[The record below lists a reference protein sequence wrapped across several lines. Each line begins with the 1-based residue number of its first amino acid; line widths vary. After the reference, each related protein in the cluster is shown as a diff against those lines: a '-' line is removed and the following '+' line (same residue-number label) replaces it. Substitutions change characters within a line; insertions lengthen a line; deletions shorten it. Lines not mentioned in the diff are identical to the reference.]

1 MTGQLPSWPTTPPSY
16 GSVVLRAFSDE
27 DAHLA
32 VELGDDPY
40 IPLIGSLPA
49 HPTAQQALEWIHRQ
63 RGQLAERQRYSFAIA
78 DAESNKAVGAIG
90 LGLQHLSAGRATAGY
105 AVAPAHRGRGI
116 ATSALQALTIFAW
129 TIPALYRVELYIEPW
144 NTSSIHV
151 AEASGYRRKGLLR
164 SHQEIGGT
172 GATCCCM
179 RRRDLDRCSAAAD
192 GELTGCGSEGLACV
206 VSDAS
211 GVPRTRAI
219 RKSRTASRSGSRTSG
234 ASQRSTCTCP
244 KTDATSRGA
253 SSAWKLEGG
262 SCQT

>member
-1 MTGQLPSWPTTPPSY
+1 MTAQLPSWPTAPPTY
-16 GSVVLRAFSDE
+16 GSVVLRAFTDE

-78 DAESNKAVGAIG
+78 DAESNTAVGAIG

-105 AVAPAHRGRGI
+105 AVSPLHRGRGI
-116 ATSALQALTIFAW
+116 ATSALQALTAFAW
-129 TIPALYRVELYIEPW
+129 TIPALCRVELYIEPW

-151 AEASGYRRKGLLR
+151 AEAAGYQREGLLR

-172 GATCCCM
+172 
-179 RRRDLDRCSAAAD
+179 RRDMLLYA
-192 GELTGCGSEGLACV
+192 T
-206 VSDAS
+206 
-211 GVPRTRAI
+211 TR
-219 RKSRTASRSGSRTSG
+219 
-234 ASQRSTCTCP
+234 P
-244 KTDATSRGA
+244 
-253 SSAWKLEGG
+253 
-262 SCQT
+262 

>member
-1 MTGQLPSWPTTPPSY
+1 
-16 GSVVLRAFSDE
+16 VLRAFSDE

-32 VELGDDPY
+32 VELGEDPY